1 MCFIGTYTTH
11 YKTRGNKKERTDN
24 KDKVDEPIWQCVR
37 VYMCEHVRVYMC
49 VQGTKAVRA
58 YYVPGIF
65 LVCLFVYSL
74 SLNLDVLRFP
84 KASYSVAYL
93 EIKFEGKAF
102 G

>member
-1 MCFIGTYTTH
+1 MCFICTYMTH
-11 YKTRGNKKERTDN
+11 YKTRGNKKEHTDN
-24 KDKVDEPIWQCVR
+24 KDKVDEPIWQC
-37 VYMCEHVRVYMC
+37 VRVYMC

-65 LVCLFVYSL
+65 LVYLFIYSL
-74 SLNLDVLRFP
+74 SLNLDVLCFF
-84 KASYSVAYL
+84 KVSYFVAYL

>member
-1 MCFIGTYTTH
+1 
-11 YKTRGNKKERTDN
+11 
-24 KDKVDEPIWQCVR
+24 
-37 VYMCEHVRVYMC
+37 MC

-65 LVCLFVYSL
+65 LVYLFIYSL
-74 SLNLDVLRFP
+74 SLNLDVLCFF
-84 KASYSVAYL
+84 KVSYFVAYL